1 MEKKENGK
9 SGGKRTVKDLAV
21 KSAASV
27 KGGHDFGPTKHASSV
42 RVTARGHA

>member
-9 SGGKRTVKDLAV
+9 SGGKRTVKDLRV

-27 KGGHDFGPTKHASSV
+27 KGGTITKISWTGSGGDRPTE
-42 RVTARGHA
+42 

>member
-9 SGGKRTVKDLAV
+9 SSGERAVKDLTA

-27 KGGHDFGPTKHASSV
+27 KGGQCCAAGMHIPKATITV
-42 RVTARGHA
+42 R